1 MTGIYSFTV
10 SVDQESKSSFV
21 SCLWLKIPVVALKLL
36 GRGLLPPYLKA
47 PPGGWG
53 RRSRGGSRW
62 ETHIKAHFM
71 AVDKPQF
78 LHFMGLSTRL
88 PQGQL
93 PPTSL
98 HTPLSKKER
107 LQTRRK
113 SQCFYNLILE
123 VTSLPQCH
131 VLFIRSD
138 FSMPIIRSERGL
150 YPKKWGSLGHF
161 RDCLPQYFNLFPRA
175 CQWF

>member
-1 MTGIYSFTV
+1 MYKSFVVHHNCLSVSELLSVFQYYTRISYLLVIADHPKIKCKMTGIYSFTV

-98 HTPLSKKER
+98 HTP
-107 LQTRRK
+107 
-113 SQCFYNLILE
+113 
-123 VTSLPQCH
+123 
-131 VLFIRSD
+131 
-138 FSMPIIRSERGL
+138 
-150 YPKKWGSLGHF
+150 
-161 RDCLPQYFNLFPRA
+161 
-175 CQWF
+175 